1 MFVSTLS
8 KGVNEK
14 LEMNKERSHVVRN
27 EGDFDERQEKYVNK
41 ETTVIEEFDEDD
53 SDEPERVLKYKRR
66 TNSLPRQTQ
75 IYLAQDDSEN
85 EKEDEGEDDTKVKIS
100 EVPLLDSKDLKKLT
114 KDKRSIPRVMM
125 MNEEIRENLN
135 SPYNYSFFK
144 LVEGY
149 MIDAIDKYITNEEI
163 ENGH

>member
-14 LEMNKERSHVVRN
+14 LEMSKEWSHVVWN

-66 TNSLPRQTQ
+66 TNSLPR
-75 IYLAQDDSEN
+75 
-85 EKEDEGEDDTKVKIS
+85 
-100 EVPLLDSKDLKKLT
+100 
-114 KDKRSIPRVMM
+114 
-125 MNEEIRENLN
+125 
-135 SPYNYSFFK
+135 
-144 LVEGY
+144 
-149 MIDAIDKYITNEEI
+149 
-163 ENGH
+163 